1 MKIAHAGYSG
11 PLVGLATIVLIVSSL
26 LALSSAR
33 GELLFSDSFD
43 YPAGNL
49 DGQGPP
55 PGSPPGQGGWIKIT
69 HEPQVVPSGLDFP
82 GILTAGNSAALRS
95 IPDMVSD
102 EAYAAIGPVTPDIG
116 IVWIGFLT
124 RKDRQRL
131 PHGGFAVVAA
141 IGASILDPSVG
152 IGMIFEKNRYGL
164 DNDTGER
171 GSRSV
176 TSVPVDRSTVWLVTK
191 LDFTTGNEYL
201 WVNPSPETEPD
212 IANADAWLPMT
223 AAFQSAGFP
232 YLRLRVGYTHA
243 IFQFDELR
251 VGTTFADVVN
261 SEAGQITSKN

>member
-1 MKIAHAGYSG
+1 MKIAHADYRRR
-11 PLVGLATIVLIVSSL
+11 LLGLTVLSVSSL

-43 YPAGNL
+43 YPAGDL

-55 PGSPPGQGGWIKIT
+55 PGSPPGQGGWVANN
-69 HEPQVVPSGLDFP
+69 HEPLVAEFGLDFP
-82 GILTAGNSAALRS
+82 GIFTAGNSAGLVS
-95 IPDMVSD
+95 IDDTVSD
-102 EAYAAIGPVTPDIG
+102 EAIAAIGPVTPDIG
-116 IVWIGFLT
+116 VVWIGFLVRET
-124 RKDRQRL
+124 R
-131 PHGGFAVVAA
+131 PPVANGGFAVVAA

-152 IGMIFEKNRYGL
+152 IGMIFTKNRYGL

-176 TSVPVDRSTVWLVTK
+176 SSVPVTRETVWLVTK

-201 WVNPSPETEPD
+201 WVNPSPETEPY
-212 IANADAWLPMT
+212 IPNANAQLPMT
-223 AAFQSAGFP
+223 AEFQAAGFP
-232 YLRLRVGYTHA
+232 FLRLRVGYTRA

-261 SEAGQITSKN
+261 PF

>member
-1 MKIAHAGYSG
+1 M
-11 PLVGLATIVLIVSSL
+11 GLATIVLIVSSL

-102 EAYAAIGPVTPDIG
+102 EAYATIGPVTPDVG

-124 RKDRQRL
+124 RKDRLRL

-141 IGASILDPSVG
+141 IGASITDPSVG

-191 LDFTTGNEYL
+191 FDFTAGLEYL

-212 IANADAWLPMT
+212 VADADAQLRMT
-223 AAFQSAGFP
+223 DEFQAAGFP

-251 VGTTFADVVN
+251 VATTFAEVVN
-261 SEAGQITSKN
+261 PEARP